1 VLAVGTVWGSS
12 SRFLVEFLLERY
24 ELYAHIADFVG
35 QEYTHGGDIRF
46 MIENLEEYRFVR
58 PTNPD
63 PGAHQYEV
71 ESWKKTVR
79 FVLEK
84 TWNI

>member
-1 VLAVGTVWGSS
+1 
-12 SRFLVEFLLERY
+12 
-24 ELYAHIADFVG
+24 
-35 QEYTHGGDIRF
+35 

-84 TWNI
+84 MWNI